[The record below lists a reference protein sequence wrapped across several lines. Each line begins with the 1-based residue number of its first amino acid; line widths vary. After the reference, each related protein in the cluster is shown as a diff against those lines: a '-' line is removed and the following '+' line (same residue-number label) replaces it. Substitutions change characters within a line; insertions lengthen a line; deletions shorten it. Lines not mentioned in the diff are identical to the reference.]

1 MLTESS
7 DTPKTR
13 PFSISASFNTVRSG
27 HPDNAAARPTIA
39 IACVLI
45 VVWAATG
52 RFLVFRYLAA
62 GHQDRH
68 DDRHVPD
75 GISDSK
81 HAEPRWRGAAPLAP
95 V

>member
-1 MLTESS
+1 VTESS

-27 HPDNAAARPTIA
+27 HPDNAAARPPSPSPA
-39 IACVLI
+39 FSSLS
-45 VVWAATG
+45 G
-52 RFLVFRYLAA
+52 RRLADFLVFRYLAA

-75 GISDSK
+75 GVSYSE